1 MGCTCSSL
9 VFQPPPVKS
18 RSTAASLILRTKH
31 GNQISAR
38 FLSGSFKYTILL
50 SHGNAEDLPSV
61 EEWMERVFAPRV
73 RVNVMLY
80 EYSGY
85 GSSAVQPCEEFVYS
99 DCEAAL
105 WFLTG
110 CLKISLEH
118 IIVYGRSIGSGPSCY
133 LAEKYPNLR
142 GLILQT
148 PLTSVY
154 RVMVD
159 FRYTLPGD
167 MFPNIDRM
175 ENIHCPVLIIQGTR
189 DEVVPVEHAEQLLAK
204 CPHALK
210 SMYLVEGAGHN
221 NIEVVA
227 GSPMFQVIQNFIDS
241 LDSHKND

>member
-1 MGCTCSSL
+1 MGCACTAL
-9 VFQPPPVKS
+9 VFQPPPVRERS
-18 RSTAASLILRTKH
+18 RAASLILRTKH

-38 FLSGSFKYTILL
+38 FLNGNFKHTVLL
-50 SHGNAEDLPSV
+50 SHGNAEDLPRV
-61 EEWMERVFAPRV
+61 EDWLERIFAPRV
-73 RVNVMLY
+73 KVNVMLY

-85 GSSAVQPCEEFVYS
+85 GNSSVQPSEDFVYS

-110 CLKISLEH
+110 CLKIPAEH
-118 IIVYGRSIGSGPSCY
+118 IIVFGRSIGSGPSCY

-148 PLTSVY
+148 PLTSIY

-175 ENIHCPVLIIQGTR
+175 ANVQCPVLIIHGTR
-189 DEVVPVEHAEQLLAK
+189 DEIVPVEHAEQLLEK
-204 CPHALK
+204 CPHGLK
-210 SMYLVEGAGHN
+210 SIYLVEGAGHN
-221 NIEVVA
+221 NIEAVA
-227 GSPMFQVIQNFIDS
+227 GGPLFQVIQNFIDS
-241 LDSHKND
+241 LDNDTNH